1 MSKGDCDINMLM
13 VSSICF
19 FQILNIGRF
28 PNIFSNFWK
37 TKFKFSNIPKDWKK
51 QMHEAHISLIWYVS
65 WFWGILAPQPDDV
78 IVKSPPPC
86 LQSSVQC
93 KSLTPYL
100 LRKISPFC
108 CICLAKQRWSLWGIC
123 LLCRMFRFKPLFIY
137 PLHPV
142 ARRTVWARS
151 TSNPRFVETGA
162 GSLFHYHSLF
172 LEQVE
177 KSKFII

>member
-1 MSKGDCDINMLM
+1 M
-13 VSSICF
+13 
-19 FQILNIGRF
+19 
-28 PNIFSNFWK
+28 
-37 TKFKFSNIPKDWKK
+37 
-51 QMHEAHISLIWYVS
+51 
-65 WFWGILAPQPDDV
+65 
-78 IVKSPPPC
+78 
-86 LQSSVQC
+86 QC

-137 PLHPV
+137 PLHP
-142 ARRTVWARS
+142 AAWRTLWAKS
-151 TSNPRFVETGA
+151 TSNPRFVEAGA

-177 KSKFII
+177 KFRCTWTLYSFLTLAFVSLLNLTENSVNDISAFNPLPHTWYNRHDECYSTTHHTRWHLPNLQPITLLYVLSKLFKLLSVASQRIFLF